1 MAPGVNGRQTGTVPK
16 TKPHNDSSRDV
27 VWQSRREQSYN
38 NIPNNLVS
46 ILVVIF
52 QHFQFRTE

>member
-1 MAPGVNGRQTGTVPK
+1 MTPGVNGRQTGTVPK

-46 ILVVIF
+46 ILVIIF
-52 QHFQFRTE
+52 QHFQVRTE